1 LDRSWFAAQIA
12 RFTANGA
19 FFGAHACPKRR
30 QALPP
35 VVIGPDA
42 GKGSAIAVGTIKAK
56 AAAAKNILGL
66 E

>member
-1 LDRSWFAAQIA
+1 LERSWFAAQIA
-12 RFTANGA
+12 RFTASGA

-35 VVIGPDA
+35 VVTGPDV
-42 GKGSAIAVGTIKAK
+42 GNDPAIAGGTIEAK